1 LRVAVDHRRAQT
13 LAEALDACADDYL
26 PYAGATEL
34 VAAMRMGLLRPEGIV
49 SVRGVPELRE
59 IGPTSGGLRIGAAA
73 THNDVARSTHVLER
87 LPLLSQIVGNIGNP
101 RVRAAGTIGGNLA
114 FGEPRSDLITI
125 LAALDATVDLE
136 SRRGARSMSVEEFI
150 VGPYETALEEDELL
164 VGVEVPTEEVDIA
177 TFEKFVGAERPIV
190 AASVVQRLKTWTVT
204 VGAVGEELF
213 IGRFDDLES
222 IDPSAIAAEVDV
234 VPDLAG
240 GEAYKRHLAE
250 LAITRC
256 VIRAR
261 VGVEGSVQ
269 A

>member
-1 LRVAVDHRRAQT
+1 LRVGVDHRRAQT
-13 LAEALDACADDYL
+13 LAEALDACADGFL

-49 SVRGVPELRE
+49 SIRGVPELRE
-59 IGPTSGGLRIGAAA
+59 IRATSSGLSIGAAA
-73 THNDVARSTHVLER
+73 THNDVARSKHVLEQ
-87 LPLLSQIVGNIGNP
+87 LPLLSQIVENIGNP

-125 LAALDATVDLE
+125 LSAVDATVNLK
-136 SRRGARSMSVEEFI
+136 SRRGGRSMPVEEFI
-150 VGPYETALEEDELL
+150 VGPYETALDEDELL
-164 VGVEVPTEEVDIA
+164 VGVEVPAEDVEIA

-190 AASVVQRLKTWTVT
+190 AASVVRRLQSWTVT

-213 IGRFDDLES
+213 VGRFDDLDA
-222 IDPSAIAAEVDV
+222 IDPAAIADVVDV

-240 GEAYKRHLAE
+240 GEAYKRHLAQ
-250 LAITRC
+250 LAIGRC
-256 VIRAR
+256 LARAR
-261 VGVEGSVQ
+261 VGLEKGMQ